1 MLLLLGKRARPSVR
15 AIGSVVFCLIAAGC
29 GGGSQSADQ
38 ALQKQLDAA
47 NIPRTAVSKF
57 AGSVTVDGQ
66 PPSLGP
72 KEALLVILYDSKNP
86 PTRDKPPLTATCDQ
100 KGHFE
105 FSTFTRGDG
114 VPPGSY
120 VVLFAQL
127 HSQPGAG
134 MLPPDGL
141 KNLYN
146 DPDKNAEKPE
156 FKLDLSSP
164 GRSDHSF
171 NLELAGKEGIPTPG
185 SHAVTKI
192 TRGG

>member
-1 MLLLLGKRARPSVR
+1 MLQLIGKATRPSVR
-15 AIGSVVFCLIAAGC
+15 TVGTVVLCLIAAGC
-29 GGGSQSADQ
+29 GSGSQSAEQ

-47 NIPRTAVSKF
+47 NVSRTPVSKF
-57 AGSVTVDGQ
+57 AGTVTVDGQ

-72 KEALLVILYDSKNP
+72 SEKLVVILYDLKHP
-86 PTRDKPPLTATCDQ
+86 PTPDKRALTTTCDQ

-120 VVLFAQL
+120 AVLFAQL

-156 FKLDLSSP
+156 FKIDVSPP
-164 GRSDHSF
+164 GRSDYDF
-171 NLELAGKEGIPTPG
+171 KLDLTGKEAVTNPG

>member
-1 MLLLLGKRARPSVR
+1 MLLLFRNGARPSVR
-15 AIGSVVFCLIAAGC
+15 TIRSVVLCLVTAGC

-47 NIPRTAVSKF
+47 NIPRTAVCKF

-72 KEALLVILYDSKNP
+72 NERLVVILYDLKNP
-86 PTRDKPPLTATCDQ
+86 PTRDKPPLTTTCDQ

-114 VPPGSY
+114 VPPGAY
-120 VVLFAQL
+120 TVLFAQL
-127 HSQPGAG
+127 QAQPGAG
-134 MLPPDGL
+134 MFPPDKL

-146 DPDKNAEKPE
+146 DPEKNAEKPE
-156 FKLDLSSP
+156 FKLDLSPP
-164 GRSDHSF
+164 GRSDYSF
-171 NLELAGKEGIPTPG
+171 NLDLAGKEAVSTPG